1 MALSVKHAKVSS
13 KGDGPDPTLV
23 QPSDW
28 NASHNLQADA
38 NTILGNNTGSAGPV
52 IELTGAQVLTMTGG
66 MVGSNN
72 LSEITN
78 PATAQTSIGL
88 RIGGA
93 KIFVQIGGSPPTMSD
108 GDICVIL

>member
-1 MALSVKHAKVSS
+1 MALSISHAKVSS
-13 KGDGPDPTLV
+13 KGDGADPTLI

-28 NASHNLQADA
+28 NAGHNFTCAA
-38 NTILGNNTGSAGPV
+38 NSILGNNTAGV
-52 IELTGAQVLTMTGG
+52 AAVVELTGAQVAAMTGC
-66 MVGSNN
+66 MLGSNN

-78 PATAQTSIGL
+78 QGNAQAHLGL

-93 KIFVQIGGSPPTMSD
+93 AIFVQVGGSPPAMNN